1 MGEDPNRQGNSR
13 RWITQAVEALLRR
26 LQTDHLDLY
35 QIHRPLP
42 DADIEETLSVLTDL
56 MREARCAPSGHR
68 PSLLPK
74 SWRLKGWQSTGAPPA
89 TSPQR
94 KVNDAFGSLKLCE
107 SSMHHTHGNSSL
119 ANCGSNP
126 LDASGADI
134 AHCEYS
140 W

>member
-68 PSLLPK
+68 PSLFPK
-74 SWRLKGWQSTGAPPA
+74 S
-89 TSPQR
+89 
-94 KVNDAFGSLKLCE
+94 
-107 SSMHHTHGNSSL
+107 
-119 ANCGSNP
+119 
-126 LDASGADI
+126 
-134 AHCEYS
+134 
-140 W
+140 